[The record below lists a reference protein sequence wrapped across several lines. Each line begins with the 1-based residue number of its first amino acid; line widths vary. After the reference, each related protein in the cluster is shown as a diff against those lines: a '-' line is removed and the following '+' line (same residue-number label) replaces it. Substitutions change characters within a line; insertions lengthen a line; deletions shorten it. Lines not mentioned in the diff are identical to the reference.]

1 LSGRVALVTGS
12 TSGIG
17 KGIALAFAQEGA
29 AVVLNG
35 ARQREH
41 PGLVAEVAALGA
53 QAIYVQADVSK
64 PEQVRALVAR
74 TAEAFGRLDILVNN
88 AAFGHG
94 GGKVAHEL
102 PVEEWEAVIGVCL
115 KGPFLCAKF
124 AIPEMIRGGGG
135 VILNI
140 GSIEGV
146 RGFASD
152 TAYSSAKGGLI
163 QLSRALAVDYAPHN
177 IRSILIS
184 PGFIATPLNEER
196 RADPAWMES
205 VLRKP
210 LIKRPGTAEEVGRLA
225 VFLASDEAAYITGTE
240 VTIDGGWIVR

>member
-1 LSGRVALVTGS
+1 
-12 TSGIG
+12 
-17 KGIALAFAQEGA
+17 
-29 AVVLNG
+29 
-35 ARQREH
+35 
-41 PGLVAEVAALGA
+41 
-53 QAIYVQADVSK
+53 
-64 PEQVRALVAR
+64 
-74 TAEAFGRLDILVNN
+74 
-88 AAFGHG
+88 
-94 GGKVAHEL
+94 
-102 PVEEWEAVIGVCL
+102 
-115 KGPFLCAKF
+115 
-124 AIPEMIRGGGG
+124 MIRGGGG

-140 GSIEGV
+140 GSIEGL

-210 LIKRPGTAEEVGRLA
+210 LIKRPGTSEEVGRLA